1 MRISDWS
8 SDVCSSDLLG
18 AAAYAEFRGAVDT
31 LFDKAA
37 MLAAAG
43 GPDVPLGDLLAGDHT
58 WRPAIE
64 AICGWITGGRLA
76 QVSRRPRPGRGPPG
90 ELAPARGLRS
100 SHPPAG
106 GGPAGALRDTCD
118 PHRLARADRKS
129 TRL

>member
-43 GPDVPLGDLLAGDHT
+43 GPDVPLGALLAGDHT

-64 AICGWITGGRLA
+64 AIFRWITSGRHTPLSAVDLGNTEDPRVHWSTTGGSLDLNRQLPST
-76 QVSRRPRPGRGPPG
+76 QPVTLLPPGPPIHR
-90 ELAPARGLRS
+90 AR
-100 SHPPAG
+100 
-106 GGPAGALRDTCD
+106 
-118 PHRLARADRKS
+118 RKI
-129 TRL
+129 

>member
-64 AICGWITGGRLA
+64 AICGWITGGRLD
-76 QVSRRPRPGRGPPG
+76 QVSAVDLGRAEDPRVNWRLPGGY
-90 ELAPARGLRS
+90 
-100 SHPPAG
+100 
-106 GGPAGALRDTCD
+106 GALIRT
-118 PHRLARADRKS
+118 LAEEIGRANV
-129 TRL
+129 

>member
-43 GPDVPLGDLLAGDHT
+43 GPDVPLGDLLGGDHT
-58 WRPAIE
+58 WRPAIA
-64 AICGWITGGRLA
+64 AICGWSNGGRLE
-76 QVSRRPRPGRGPPG
+76 QVSAVDLGRAAAPRVHWRPPG
-90 ELAPARGLRS
+90 GHGDRQRTRPNAR
-100 SHPPAG
+100 HPCAS
-106 GGPAGALRDTCD
+106 R
-118 PHRLARADRKS
+118 
-129 TRL
+129 